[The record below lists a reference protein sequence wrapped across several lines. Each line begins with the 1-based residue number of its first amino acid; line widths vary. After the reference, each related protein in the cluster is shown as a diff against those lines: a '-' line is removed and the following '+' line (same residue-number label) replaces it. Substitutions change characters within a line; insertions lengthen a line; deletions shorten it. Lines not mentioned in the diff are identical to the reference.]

1 VRQSRGSIV
10 ARDNAAVTAVP
21 KVRIQLAVA
30 QMIGLTDENAQP
42 GQSTNDFRTLY
53 GERRIIDGQRLG
65 QL

>member
-30 QMIGLTDENAQP
+30 QMIGLTENAQP
-42 GQSTNDFRTLY
+42 GESTNDFRTLY